1 MKYGGKMT
9 TNTGINWFVFSNNL
23 GLRKV
28 WIFLYYR
35 HKEEVNMAKVLINI
49 ITFIPRI
56 IIGLIAGL
64 IGILLTI
71 GLMLFIEVKIGIKKV
86 FDFLTCND

>member
-1 MKYGGKMT
+1 
-9 TNTGINWFVFSNNL
+9 
-23 GLRKV
+23 
-28 WIFLYYR
+28 
-35 HKEEVNMAKVLINI
+35 MAEVLINI

-56 IIGLIAGL
+56 IIGLIAGF

-71 GLMLFIEVKIGIKKV
+71 GLMLFIEIKIGIKKV

>member
-1 MKYGGKMT
+1 MT
-9 TNTGINWFVFSNNL
+9 TNTGINWFVFSNNPD
-23 GLRKV
+23 LRKV

-35 HKEEVNMAKVLINI
+35 YKEEVNMVEVLINI